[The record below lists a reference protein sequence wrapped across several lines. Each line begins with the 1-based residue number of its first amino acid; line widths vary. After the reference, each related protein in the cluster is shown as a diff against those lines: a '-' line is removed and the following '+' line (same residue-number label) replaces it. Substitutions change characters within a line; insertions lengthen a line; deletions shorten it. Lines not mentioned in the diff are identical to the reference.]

1 MRAPHCFLRCG
12 LLVLAL
18 LATAGRELGAQARE
32 LHWPRFDVEARLDS
46 TGMLHVKERQTI
58 RFTGDW
64 NGGERRFDLRHATAF
79 WMTRISRVD
88 SATGQLIPLHGDL
101 SSVDGH
107 EMNGSTLRWR
117 SRLPSDPPFQG
128 AVIAYEIES
137 LLRNFLVPDAA
148 DSSLLVLDHDFAFP
162 ERDGVIERF
171 TLRLTIDPPWAPAPG
186 FTGEY
191 AADSLLPGQGFVA
204 TVPLEWRGAGLPP
217 GVEYGAARML
227 RLGLALVILL
237 PLPLLVMRLLRR
249 ERALGRFEPL
259 VPAGSIDERWLKA
272 NVFAMQPEVVG
283 HAWDDTTGQAEVA
296 ATLARLVQ
304 ERRLSSKVRKG
315 KGLFATDVLELKLE
329 TSRSH
334 FTGHERALVDALF
347 VSGDSTDTERVRKH
361 YKSSGFDPAALIRA
375 PLLTLVD
382 ATPGAGTNLAK
393 PSRWPS
399 FLLFLAG
406 IITFVTGI
414 LLRPRD
420 VPIAFAAFGILFAT
434 YLFSIIAAAAWQ
446 RRVHALGVSAAFWV
460 LPLASAT
467 TALFIFLVQGWFRAG
482 PVLVVALTLLWLA
495 FTNSIFNQAMA
506 RQSVERIALRKRL
519 TAAREF
525 FRHELRKDAP
535 SLRDD
540 WFPHLIAF
548 GLGRHIDRWF
558 RAFSPEVA
566 RSGAVIAAGSVSS
579 GSSGG
584 NSWTG
589 FGGGGGFSGG
599 GSSASFAA
607 AVGGMASAV
616 PSPSSS
622 SSGGGGGGGGG
633 SSGGGGGG
641 GW

>member
-1 MRAPHCFLRCG
+1 
-12 LLVLAL
+12 
-18 LATAGRELGAQARE
+18 
-32 LHWPRFDVEARLDS
+32 
-46 TGMLHVKERQTI
+46 MLHVKERQTI
-58 RFTGDW
+58 RFSGDW
-64 NGGERRFDLRHATAF
+64 NGGERRFDLRHAESF

-88 SATGQLIPLHGDL
+88 STTGQLIPLHGDL
-101 SSVDGH
+101 SRVDGH

-117 SRLPSDPPFQG
+117 SRLPSDPPFDG

-162 ERDGVIERF
+162 EREGMIERF
-171 TLRLTIDPPWAPAPG
+171 TLRLTIDPPWAPAAG

-191 AADSLLPGQGFVA
+191 AADSLLPGQDFVV
-204 TVPLEWRGAGLPP
+204 TVPLQWRGAGLPP
-217 GVEYGAARML
+217 GVEYGAARTL

-237 PLPLLVMRLLRR
+237 PLPLLVLRLLRR

-259 VPAGSIDERWLKA
+259 VPPSSIDEPWLRS
-272 NVFAMQPEVVG
+272 NVFVMQPEVVG

-304 ERRLSSKVRKG
+304 EKRLSSNVRKG
-315 KGLFATDVLELKLE
+315 KGFFASDVLELRLE
-329 TSRSH
+329 ASRSR

-347 VSGDSTDTERVRKH
+347 VSGDSTDTEKVRKH
-361 YKSSGFDPAALIRA
+361 YKSTGFDPAALIRA

-382 ATPGAGTNLAK
+382 STPGAGTNLAK

-399 FLLFLAG
+399 FLLLLAG
-406 IITFVTGI
+406 IITFVAAV

-420 VPIAFAAFGILFAT
+420 VPVAFASLGILFAT

-446 RRVHALGVSAAFWV
+446 RRVHSLGVSSVTWG
-460 LPLASAT
+460 LPWASAT
-467 TALFIFLVQGWFRAG
+467 TALLVFLVQGWFRAG
-482 PVLVVALTLLWLA
+482 PVLVVALVLLWLA

-519 TAAREF
+519 AAAREF
-525 FRHELRKDAP
+525 FRWELKKDAP
-535 SLRDD
+535 ALRDD
-540 WFPHLIAF
+540 WFAYLIAF

-566 RSGAVIAAGSVSS
+566 RTGAMIPSGSVTS

-584 NSWTG
+584 SGWTG

-622 SSGGGGGGGGG
+622 GSGGGGGGGGG